1 MQFAKI
7 QCWDWFNK
15 FFFDLTQRIKKRKN
29 TFKKMSMALKSKK
42 KSAEDAESTPK
53 TIEPK
58 TRESKTPKEGDSQ
71 KKKKKKSR
79 RKSFSV
85 IPSQN
90 ISQMVYDLGGDR
102 INGAARQCVK
112 DMASYAATL
121 LIDALVTINNV
132 SKRKR
137 ITINDLMGA
146 ILIVDSSEIS
156 KHMINEV
163 VRIKNEHMANVAKKT
178 DISKSKPKDHSSSTE
193 PKSKKSEIKTS
204 KKKKTT
210 IQEAA
215 VAAEKLA
222 Q

>member
-1 MQFAKI
+1 
-7 QCWDWFNK
+7 
-15 FFFDLTQRIKKRKN
+15 
-29 TFKKMSMALKSKK
+29 MALKSKK

-58 TRESKTPKEGDSQ
+58 TRESTDNDPQ
-71 KKKKKKSR
+71 KKKKKKSH

-156 KHMINEV
+156 THMINEV